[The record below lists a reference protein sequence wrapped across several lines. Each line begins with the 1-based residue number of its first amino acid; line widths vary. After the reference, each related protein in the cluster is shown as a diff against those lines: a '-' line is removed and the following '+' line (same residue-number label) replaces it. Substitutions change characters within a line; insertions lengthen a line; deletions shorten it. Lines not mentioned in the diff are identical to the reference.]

1 MDEETK
7 TIHPAGHTEQ
17 PTSRTGNLVPAPV
30 RVNLPA
36 TQPNSKPTPIR
47 RRGLRVAL
55 AVVVVVGGAGAAL
68 YWWQHTRAQL
78 PPGIASGNGRI
89 EADEIDIV
97 TKFAGRISEML
108 ADEGGTGN
116 RIPGRA

>member
-1 MDEETK
+1 
-7 TIHPAGHTEQ
+7 
-17 PTSRTGNLVPAPV
+17 
-30 RVNLPA
+30 
-36 TQPNSKPTPIR
+36 
-47 RRGLRVAL
+47 
-55 AVVVVVGGAGAAL
+55 
-68 YWWQHTRAQL
+68 L

-108 ADEGGTGN
+108 ADEGGSGN